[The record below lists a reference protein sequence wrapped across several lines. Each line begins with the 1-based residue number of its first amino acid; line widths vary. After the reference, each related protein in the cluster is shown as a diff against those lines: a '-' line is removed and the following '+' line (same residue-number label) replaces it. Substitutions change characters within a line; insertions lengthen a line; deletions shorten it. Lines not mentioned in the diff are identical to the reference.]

1 MDCYDSHSR
10 YSKGEIGHRF
20 QAAGNAAAANGL
32 AALQLNTTPD
42 AAAGL
47 LKAIGW
53 WGPHEQLALL
63 RLHVS
68 PNFEARLQV
77 QPPFCTLQVRVAAA
91 SLSG

>member
-1 MDCYDSHSR
+1 MDCHDSHIR
-10 YSKGEIGHRF
+10 YSKGGLGHRF

-53 WGPHEQLALL
+53 WGPHDQLALL

-68 PNFEARLQV
+68 PDFDARLQV
-77 QPPFCTLQVRVAAA
+77 QPPVCTLEVRAGAA